1 MMRDKTYYKQL
12 CDSWMDASI
21 QKADER
27 RLKAFLAATDDPDF
41 DEIKAVAGFFECGK
55 AIRGNVHRRP
65 FMWYV
70 PATAAAAVL
79 AIVLAVGTTGTSR
92 ARKAEIASME
102 STLTAFFSSG
112 VDVEASLS
120 ELIDR

>member
-21 QKADER
+21 RKADER

-41 DEIKAVAGFFECGK
+41 DGIKAVAGYFECGK
-55 AIRGNVHRRP
+55 AIHSRIVHRRP

-70 PATAAAAVL
+70 PATAAAVL
-79 AIVLAVGTTGTSR
+79 AIAIAVGTTGISR
-92 ARKAEIASME
+92 ARQADLASME

-112 VDVEASLS
+112 VDVESSLS

>member
-1 MMRDKTYYKQL
+1 MRDNTYYKQL

-21 QKADER
+21 PKAEER

-41 DEIKAVAGFFECGK
+41 DDIKAVAGYFECGK
-55 AIRGNVHRRP
+55 AIHGHVHKRP

-70 PATAAAAVL
+70 PASAAAVL
-79 AIVLAVGTTGTSR
+79 AIALAVGTIGTSK
-92 ARKAEIASME
+92 ARKSELASME

>member
-1 MMRDKTYYKQL
+1 MRDKTYYKQL

-21 QKADER
+21 PKAEER

-41 DEIKAVAGFFECGK
+41 DDIKAVAGYFECGK
-55 AIRGNVHRRP
+55 AIHGQVHKRP

-70 PATAAAAVL
+70 PASAAAVL
-79 AIVLAVGTTGTSR
+79 AIALAVGTIGTSK
-92 ARKAEIASME
+92 ARKSELASME